1 MNEQIERI
9 KKDLKELLSDYRY
22 EHSLR
27 VGETAKELARIYQI
41 DEEKAYLA
49 GIIHD
54 IAKEFTKEENV
65 KIMERNG
72 KHLDINSTPRI
83 NHALVGA
90 VYAKEKY
97 HLGEDIIHAIS
108 SHTIGDIPM
117 STLDKIV
124 FIADKIEPGKNYPK
138 IEKERQ
144 LAKENLDKA
153 IILCME
159 NNHQKLRKENKKV
172 ALKSIEVLNN
182 LKNNL
187 HENADQQL
195 NSLSVFF

>member
-1 MNEQIERI
+1 MNEQIEKI

-27 VGETAKELARIYQI
+27 VGETAKELAHIYQI

-54 IAKEFTKEENV
+54 IAKEFTKEENI

-97 HLGEDIIHAIS
+97 HLDEDIIHAIS
-108 SHTIGDIPM
+108 SHAIGDIPM

-138 IEKERQ
+138 IEEERQ
-144 LAKENLDKA
+144 LAKKNLDKA
-153 IILCME
+153 IILCIE

-172 ALKSIEVLNN
+172 APKSIEVLNN

-187 HENADQQL
+187 HENADQ
-195 NSLSVFF
+195 

>member
-1 MNEQIERI
+1 MNELIERI
-9 KKDLKELLSDYRY
+9 KKDLKESLSDYRY

-27 VGETAKELARIYQI
+27 VGEVSKELAHIYHV

-54 IAKEFTKEENV
+54 IAKEFTKEQNEEIMKRNHQTINNKEN
-65 KIMERNG
+65 
-72 KHLDINSTPRI
+72 PRI
-83 NHALVGA
+83 NHAIVGA

-97 HLGEDIIHAIS
+97 HLDEEIIHAIS

-124 FIADKIEPGKNYPK
+124 FVADKIEPGKNYSK
-138 IEKERQ
+138 IEEERK

-153 IILCME
+153 IILCIE
-159 NNHQKLRKENKKV
+159 NNHQKLMKENKKISP
-172 ALKSIEVLNN
+172 KSIEVLNN

-187 HENADQQL
+187 HKNTYQ
-195 NSLSVFF
+195 

>member
-9 KKDLKELLSDYRY
+9 KKDLKESLSDYRY

-27 VGETAKELARIYQI
+27 VGEVSKELAHIYHI

-49 GIIHD
+49 GLIHD
-54 IAKEFTKEENV
+54 IAKEFTEEENIN
-65 KIMERNG
+65 IMERNG
-72 KHLDINSTPRI
+72 EYLDIRLTPRI
-83 NHALVGA
+83 NHAIVGA

-97 HLGEDIIHAIS
+97 YLDEEIIHAIS

-124 FIADKIEPGKNYPK
+124 FVADKIEPGKNYPK

-153 IILCME
+153 IILCIE
-159 NNHQKLRKENKKV
+159 NNHQKLRKENKKISS
-172 ALKSIEVLNN
+172 KSIEVLND

-187 HENADQQL
+187 HKN
-195 NSLSVFF
+195 

>member
-1 MNEQIERI
+1 MNEQIKRI

-27 VGETAKELARIYQI
+27 VGETAKELAHIYHV
-41 DEEKAYLA
+41 DEEKDYLA

-54 IAKEFTKEENV
+54 IAKEFTKEQNEEII
-65 KIMERNG
+65 KRNG
-72 KHLDINSTPRI
+72 YSLDKNSTPRI
-83 NHALVGA
+83 NHAIVGA

-97 HLGEDIIHAIS
+97 HLDEEIIHAIF

-138 IEKERQ
+138 IEEERK

-159 NNHQKLRKENKKV
+159 NNHQKLRKENKKI
-172 ALKSIEVLNN
+172 APKSIEVLND
-182 LKNNL
+182 LKNKL
-187 HENADQQL
+187 
-195 NSLSVFF
+195 

>member
-27 VGETAKELARIYQI
+27 VGETSKELAHIYHI

-49 GIIHD
+49 GLIHD
-54 IAKEFTKEENV
+54 IAKEFTKEQNEAIMKRNRQTIDKEEN
-65 KIMERNG
+65 
-72 KHLDINSTPRI
+72 PRI
-83 NHALVGA
+83 NHAIVGA

-97 HLGEDIIHAIS
+97 HLDEEIIHAIS

-124 FIADKIEPGKNYPK
+124 FVADKIEPGKNYPK
-138 IEKERQ
+138 IEEERQ

-153 IILCME
+153 IILCIE
-159 NNHQKLRKENKKV
+159 NNHQKLMKEKKKV
-172 ALKSIEVLNN
+172 APKSIEVLNN

-187 HENADQQL
+187 HKNTYQ
-195 NSLSVFF
+195 

>member
-27 VGETAKELARIYQI
+27 VGETSKEFAHIYDI

-49 GIIHD
+49 GLIHD
-54 IAKEFTKEENV
+54 IAKEFTKEQNEAIMKRNRQTIDKEEN
-65 KIMERNG
+65 
-72 KHLDINSTPRI
+72 PRI
-83 NHALVGA
+83 NHAIVGA

-97 HLGEDIIHAIS
+97 HLDEEIIHAIS

-124 FIADKIEPGKNYPK
+124 FVADKIEPGKNYPK
-138 IEKERQ
+138 IEEERQ

-153 IILCME
+153 IILCIE
-159 NNHQKLRKENKKV
+159 NNHQKLMKENKKV
-172 ALKSIEVLNN
+172 APKSIEVLNN

-187 HENADQQL
+187 HKNTYQ
-195 NSLSVFF
+195 

>member
-1 MNEQIERI
+1 MNELIERI
-9 KKDLKELLSDYRY
+9 KKDLKESLSEYRY

-27 VGETAKELARIYQI
+27 VGEVSKELAHIYHV

-54 IAKEFTKEENV
+54 IAKEFTKEQNEEII
-65 KIMERNG
+65 KRNG
-72 KHLDINSTPRI
+72 CSLDKNSTPRI
-83 NHALVGA
+83 NHAIVGA

-97 HLGEDIIHAIS
+97 HLDEDIIHAIF

-124 FIADKIEPGKNYPK
+124 FIADKIEPGKNYPQ
-138 IEKERQ
+138 IEEERR

-153 IILCME
+153 MILCLE
-159 NNHQKLRKENKKV
+159 NNHKKLKQENKKI
-172 ALKSIEVLNN
+172 ASKSIEVLSY
-182 LKNNL
+182 LKKNI
-187 HENADQQL
+187 
-195 NSLSVFF
+195 

>member
-9 KKDLKELLSDYRY
+9 KKDLKESLSDYRY

-27 VGETAKELARIYQI
+27 VGEVSKELAHIYHV

-54 IAKEFTKEENV
+54 IAKEFTKEQNEEII
-65 KIMERNG
+65 KRNG
-72 KHLDINSTPRI
+72 CSLDKNSTPRI
-83 NHALVGA
+83 NHAIVGA

-97 HLGEDIIHAIS
+97 HLDEDIIHAIF

-124 FIADKIEPGKNYPK
+124 FIADKIEPGKNYPQ
-138 IEKERQ
+138 IEEERR

-153 IILCME
+153 MILCLE
-159 NNHQKLRKENKKV
+159 NNHKKLKQENKKI
-172 ALKSIEVLNN
+172 ASKSIEVLSY
-182 LKNNL
+182 LKKNI
-187 HENADQQL
+187 
-195 NSLSVFF
+195 